1 MAFSELK
8 ESVDEIH
15 EDTKA
20 YVETSLQYYK
30 LWGFKV
36 AMKSTTMIFKFV
48 LIAICVMMILLFA
61 SIAASF
67 AIGNAIESTALGFLI
82 VAGFYLI
89 VFIALLFIQPKSIEG
104 SILQRFSEIFFND

>member
-15 EDTKA
+15 DETKA
-20 YVETSLQYYK
+20 YIESSIEYYK

-48 LIAICVMMILLFA
+48 LISIALMMMLLFV
-61 SIAASF
+61 SFAASL
-67 AIGNAIESTALGFLI
+67 AIGQALHSHVYGFLI
-82 VAGFYLI
+82 VAGIYF
-89 VFIALLFIQPKSIEG
+89 LLFIVFLFIKPKIIEG
-104 SILQRFSEIFFND
+104 SILKKFSEIFFND